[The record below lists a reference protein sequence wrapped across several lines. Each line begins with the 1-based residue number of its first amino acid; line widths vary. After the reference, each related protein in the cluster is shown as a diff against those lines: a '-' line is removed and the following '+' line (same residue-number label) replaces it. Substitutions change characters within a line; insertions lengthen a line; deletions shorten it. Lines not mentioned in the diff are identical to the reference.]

1 METLII
7 QIRNKKDS
15 DLIKKLLGR
24 LDVEVQHPIGSSS
37 QLKNKF
43 KSAKEF
49 LSFAGSM
56 KGQLISKEH
65 LREISWKKRNW

>member
-1 METLII
+1 METLVI
-7 QIRNKKDS
+7 QIKNKKDS

-24 LDVEVQHPIGSSS
+24 LDVEIQHEKESSFQS
-37 QLKNKF
+37 KSKF

-56 KGQLISKEH
+56 KGQLVNKEH
-65 LREISWKKRNW
+65 LREQINA